1 MDIFMAST
9 ASKDAVAL
17 VQSLEAHGHVV
28 HSCRNRDEPHDVS
41 CAALRGHVCPL
52 DAQPV
57 DVAVGIGPEPT
68 VDRLG
73 DGEVCAIRRQIPL
86 ILLDRP
92 DDPLGRWAAAVAPA
106 HQALDVINQVHAAIL
121 PDHTADARRTVREW
135 LRRHGLDETAVDV
148 EVRRRHGA
156 LLVELW
162 VGEHVSGREA
172 EGLGVYL
179 AQCVRRFDPWAKG
192 VDVSV
197 HDAMGLID
205 S

>member
-9 ASKDAVAL
+9 ASGEASSL
-17 VQSLEAHGHVV
+17 VQRLQAHGHVV
-28 HSCRNRDEPHDVS
+28 HSCRNSHEPHDVS
-41 CAALRGHVCPL
+41 CAALRGTECPL
-52 DAQPV
+52 DVQPV
-57 DVAVGIGPEPT
+57 DVAVGVGPGPS

-73 DGEVCAIRRQIPL
+73 DGEVCAIRRRIPL
-86 ILLDRP
+86 ILVDRP

-106 HQALDVINQVHAAIL
+106 HEALEVINQVNAAIL
-121 PDHTADARRTVREW
+121 PGHTAEARSTVREW
-135 LRRHGLDETAVDV
+135 LRRHELDETAVDV

-162 VGEHVSGREA
+162 VDGRITERDA

-192 VDVSV
+192 IDVSV
-197 HDAMGLID
+197 HDAIGLID
-205 S
+205 N

>member
-9 ASKDAVAL
+9 ASREAAAL
-17 VQSLEAHGHVV
+17 VQRLQARGHVV
-28 HSCRNRDEPHDVS
+28 HSCRSRHEPNDVS
-41 CAALRGHVCPL
+41 CAALRGIECPL

-57 DVAVGIGPEPT
+57 DVAVGVGPEPG

-86 ILLDRP
+86 ILFDRP
-92 DDPLGRWAAAVAPA
+92 DDPLGRWAAALAPA
-106 HQALDVINQVHAAIL
+106 HQALEVIDQVNTAIL
-121 PDHTADARRTVREW
+121 PDHTAEARRTVRDW
-135 LRRHGLDETAVDV
+135 LRRHELDQTAVDV

-162 VGEHVSGREA
+162 VDERITERDA

-192 VDVSV
+192 IDVSV
-197 HDAMGLID
+197 HDATGLINN
-205 S
+205 